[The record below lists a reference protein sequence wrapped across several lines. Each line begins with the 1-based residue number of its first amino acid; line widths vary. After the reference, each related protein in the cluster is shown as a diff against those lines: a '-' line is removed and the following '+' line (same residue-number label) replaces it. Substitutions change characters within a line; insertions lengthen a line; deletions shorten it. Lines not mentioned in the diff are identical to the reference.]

1 MIMKAKLRC
10 SFHKSLLNGFA
21 LAVGQL
27 RRHRFASF
35 KPGGCVAPQ
44 WARALMV
51 GAACLGLLLMSVS
64 CQTANGSGKVRTYTL
79 RVLGETGLSFEGE
92 WTVNGVK
99 ETAQGT
105 IPAVFEVRSAEL
117 ECSFRR
123 LDPEGMILLRVT
135 EGLKI
140 WGETV
145 ASEPKTTVGATIRSD
160 GATWFISY

>member
-1 MIMKAKLRC
+1 M
-10 SFHKSLLNGFA
+10 
-21 LAVGQL
+21 GQL
-27 RRHRFASF
+27 RRHRFSSF
-35 KPGGCVAPQ
+35 KPGASVAPQ
-44 WARALMV
+44 WARELIA
-51 GAACLGLLLMSVS
+51 GAVFLGLLLMSVS

-105 IPAVFEVRSAEL
+105 IPAIFEVRSAEL

-123 LDPEGMILLRVT
+123 MDSEGMILLRVT

-140 WGETV
+140 WGEAV
-145 ASEPKTTVGATIRSD
+145 AAEPKTTVGATIRSD